1 MSPITERMY
10 GNEARESDQAGTGDR
25 RQGLHRHH
33 VARGTEDHAEGRPQG
48 HRALVAHADG
58 RSRRRHGW
66 WHGRRDGVELGPRP
80 GETMSKRE
88 DERLAALARKN
99 AAKEAKPKVEK
110 AVKYDDT
117 LRRKPP
123 EAEDEKE
130 LREFFNEMKK
140 REF

>member
-1 MSPITERMY
+1 MCK
-10 GNEARESDQAGTGDR
+10 
-25 RQGLHRHH
+25 
-33 VARGTEDHAEGRPQG
+33 
-48 HRALVAHADG
+48 LV
-58 RSRRRHGW
+58 
-66 WHGRRDGVELGPRP
+66 
-80 GETMSKRE
+80 